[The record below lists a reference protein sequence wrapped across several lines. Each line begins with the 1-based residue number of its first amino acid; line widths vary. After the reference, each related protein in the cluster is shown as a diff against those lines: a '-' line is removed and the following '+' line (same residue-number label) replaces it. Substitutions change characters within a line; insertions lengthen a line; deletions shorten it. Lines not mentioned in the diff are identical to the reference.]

1 LISLAKNKPV
11 PLFCF
16 FAWQAAA
23 IAPLPGLRLAAR
35 VPEALLEQILQD
47 IEALFATAA
56 GKESVPG

>member
-1 LISLAKNKPV
+1 
-11 PLFCF
+11 
-16 FAWQAAA
+16 
-23 IAPLPGLRLAAR
+23 